1 MPTKTLEQLN
11 ERVSMLQKKL
21 VDTGEGADPLV
32 VRRLKKSIRRAQ
44 RKSHTTAVA
53 LEKAVG
59 KKEKEEAAKEA

>member
-11 ERVSMLQKKL
+11 ERVSMLKKKL
-21 VDTGEGADPLV
+21 AELGEGADPLA

-53 LEKAVG
+53 LEKAAG
-59 KKEKEEAAKEA
+59 RKKEEAAKED

>member
-21 VDTGEGADPLV
+21 ADAGEGADQLV
-32 VRRLKKSIRRAQ
+32 VRKLKKSIRRAQ

-53 LEKAVG
+53 LEKAAG
-59 KKEKEEAAKEA
+59 KKEEAAKEA